1 MGFFDFLR
9 SPGAGLGI
17 NRGDLLPFQVRGAER
32 VTPPGRSNTVT
43 TVSSAQ
49 AFGLVAF
56 YRGATIISNAMKQLT
71 LETYRGIEKVEAPLW
86 LRRPSNDPF
95 SVFVEQTTISLI
107 STGNAFWRKYRN
119 ARSEVI
125 KLEVLNPADVAV
137 QSDDSGALTG
147 YLYRGSTL
155 FAIDEIQHLA
165 LLRLPGN
172 LLGLGP
178 IQAAQSELYMAKSTI
193 DYSKAFFD
201 SSGVPVGGYLS
212 SDMRVSDEEAD
223 RASDAWSK
231 AASGRV
237 PVMGMGL
244 KFQQMF
250 LTPRDAQWLES
261 IAHSDT
267 TVARL
272 LGIPVDLMA
281 AAVDGTSLTYQNLR
295 DTYTNWLRLGLS
307 QYIVEMETAFGECL
321 PRGLRAEFDVESL
334 LRPDA
339 RERYEMYEIAARTGW
354 LTIPEIREREGLP
367 ATGGNNGI
375 PGI

>member
-1 MGFFDFLR
+1 MGFLDFLR
-9 SPGAGLGI
+9 SPGAYLETEAWTP
-17 NRGDLLPFQVRGAER
+17 LPTQVRGLAD
-32 VTPPGRSNTVT
+32 VTPPPRSASN
-43 TVSSAQ
+43 VSVSTSQ

-71 LETYRGIEKVEAPLW
+71 LDTYRGMERVETPLW
-86 LRRPSNDPF
+86 LRRPTNDPF
-95 SVFVEQTTISLI
+95 SVFVEQTTISLVA
-107 STGNAFWRKYRN
+107 TGNAYWRKYRN
-119 ARSEVI
+119 PRNEVV

-137 QSDDSGALTG
+137 QSDDSGSLVG
-147 YLYRGSTL
+147 YMYRGTTP

-172 LLGLGP
+172 LVGLGP

-201 SSGVPVGGYLS
+201 SSGVPVGGYLT

-223 RASDAWSK
+223 RASEAWSR
-231 AASGRV
+231 AASGKV

-244 KFQQMF
+244 RFQQMF

-267 TVARL
+267 TIARL

-281 AAVDGTSLTYQNLR
+281 AAVDGTSLTYSNLR
-295 DTYTNWLRLGLS
+295 DTYTNWLRLGLA
-307 QYIVEMETAFGECL
+307 QYIVEMETALSECL

-339 RERYEMYEIAARTGW
+339 RERYEMYEIANRTGW
-354 LTIPEIREREGLP
+354 LTIDEIREREGLP
-367 ATGGNNGI
+367 ALGDNNGNA
-375 PGI
+375 GN